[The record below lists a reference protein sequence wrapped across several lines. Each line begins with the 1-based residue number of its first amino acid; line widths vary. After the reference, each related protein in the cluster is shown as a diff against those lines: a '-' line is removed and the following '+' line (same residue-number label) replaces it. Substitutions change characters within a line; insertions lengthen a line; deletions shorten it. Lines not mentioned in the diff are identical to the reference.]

1 MPKERGEAMADE
13 NKVLPFRVGPTIDEE
28 MVERAREMFNPQAL
42 FDAVVGLTNGR
53 TLAESIAEGIQAS
66 IEQLRGEYVFNARA
80 MLAGA
85 LADIHAQYPQPSIA
99 DAVAGLMRQT
109 QESAG
114 VNRFAP
120 SVAALAL
127 AQNIHAQAEIAGRS
141 VHGRTLGNRKDEGC
155 QRKQEPDKVQELGKV
170 G

>member
-1 MPKERGEAMADE
+1 MADE

-28 MVERAREMFNPQAL
+28 AIERAREMFNPQAF
-42 FDAVVGLTNGR
+42 FDAVAGLTNGR

-99 DAVAGLMRQT
+99 DAVAGFMQAAQESESMFHTQAAIAGQFYRQT
-109 QESAG
+109 
-114 VNRFAP
+114 P
-120 SVAALAL
+120 
-127 AQNIHAQAEIAGRS
+127 RS
-141 VHGRTLGNRKDEGC
+141 RKDEGC
-155 QRKQEPDKVQELGKV
+155 ERKIKQERARGKAHDLGEI